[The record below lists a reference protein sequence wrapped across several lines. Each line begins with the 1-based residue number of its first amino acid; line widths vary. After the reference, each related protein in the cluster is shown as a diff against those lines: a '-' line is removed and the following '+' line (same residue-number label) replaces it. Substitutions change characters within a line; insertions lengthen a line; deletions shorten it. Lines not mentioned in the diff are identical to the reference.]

1 MKKSKCEVR
10 VIGMW
15 KPAML
20 KLVRNKRIG
29 AFVSEISGDDEMG
42 YDVILEAEDAGVFTS
57 STLVASIIMLANGDG
72 ESEFD
77 AMYPVSTKDYR
88 RIEVL

>member
-1 MKKSKCEVR
+1 MQKSKCEVR
-10 VIGMW
+10 IIGMW

-20 KLVRNKRIG
+20 KLVSNKDIG

-42 YDVILEAEDAGVFTS
+42 YDVIFEAEVAGTFTD
-57 STLVASIIMLANGDG
+57 STLGVSVIMIANGDE
-72 ESEFD
+72 ESDFHT
-77 AMYPVSTKDYR
+77 MYQVSCKDYR

>member
-57 STLVASIIMLANGDG
+57 SSLGASVIMLSSGDG
-72 ESEFD
+72 ESELN
-77 AMYPVSTKDYR
+77 AMYPVRYKDYR

>member
-10 VIGMW
+10 IIGMW

-20 KLVRNKRIG
+20 KLVRNNDIG
-29 AFVSEISGDDEMG
+29 AFVSEVSGDDEMG

-57 STLVASIIMLANGDG
+57 STEGASLIMLANGDG
-72 ESEFD
+72 ESNLTAE
-77 AMYPVSTKDYR
+77 YPVSYKDYR

>member
-10 VIGMW
+10 IIGMW

-20 KLVRNKRIG
+20 KLVRNKDIG
-29 AFVSEISGDDEMG
+29 AFVSEVSGDDEMG
-42 YDVILEAEDAGVFTS
+42 YDVIFEAEDALVFTS
-57 STLVASIIMLANGDG
+57 SSQGTSIIMLSNGDE
-72 ESEFD
+72 ESRFD
-77 AMYPVSTKDYR
+77 AMYPVSYKDYR

>member
-42 YDVILEAEDAGVFTS
+42 
-57 STLVASIIMLANGDG
+57 
-72 ESEFD
+72 
-77 AMYPVSTKDYR
+77 
-88 RIEVL
+88 

>member
-10 VIGMW
+10 IIGMW

-20 KLVRNKRIG
+20 KLVRNKDIG
-29 AFVSEISGDDEMG
+29 AFVSEVSGDDEMG
-42 YDVILEAEDAGVFTS
+42 YDIIFEAEDAGVFTS
-57 STLVASIIMLANGDG
+57 SSLGASVIMLASGDG
-72 ESEFD
+72 ESGFD
-77 AMYPVSTKDYR
+77 AMYPVSYKDYR

>member
-10 VIGMW
+10 IIGMW

-20 KLVRNKRIG
+20 KLVRNNDIG
-29 AFVSEISGDDEMG
+29 AFVSEVSGDDEMG
-42 YDVILEAEDAGVFTS
+42 YDVIFEAEEAMVFTN
-57 STLVASIIMLANGDG
+57 STEGATIIMLSNGDE
-72 ESEFD
+72 ESELN
-77 AMYPVSTKDYR
+77 AMYPVRYKDYR